1 MNKTSKM
8 IYISLLVAQAL
19 VLSLFERFIPVPFVA
34 PGAKLGLANL
44 IVVISLYTLPNLK
57 DSLTVV
63 ILKLLLSTL
72 LFGNFSTFLYSLAG
86 GLLSFSAM
94 VIFKKLGGKN
104 ISILGVSASGAI
116 FHNVGQLFVA
126 ALIINSFS
134 IFIYLPV
141 LSFLGIGT
149 GIIIGI
155 TANYAV
161 THIKKLPFY
170 NKIIA

>member
-19 VLSLFERFIPVPFVA
+19 VLGLFERFIPVPFIA

-44 IVVISLYTLPNLK
+44 IVVISLYTLPKLK
-57 DSLTVV
+57 DNITVV
-63 ILKLLLSTL
+63 VLKLFLSTL
-72 LFGNFSTFLYSLAG
+72 ILGNLSTFMYSLSG
-86 GLLSFSAM
+86 TIFSFTTM
-94 VIFKKLGGKN
+94 VLIKKICGKN
-104 ISILGVSASGAI
+104 ISILGVSATGAI
-116 FHNVGQLFVA
+116 FHNVGQLLTA
-126 ALIINSFS
+126 SLIINSFS

-141 LSFLGIGT
+141 LSFMGIGT

-161 THIKKLPFY
+161 PHIKKLPFY
-170 NKIIA
+170 NKIMA

>member
-1 MNKTSKM
+1 MTKTSKM

-19 VLSLFERFIPVPFVA
+19 VLTLFERFIPVPFIA

-44 IVVISLYTLPNLK
+44 MVVISLYTLPKLK
-57 DSLTVV
+57 DSFTVV
-63 ILKLLLSTL
+63 ILKLFLSTL
-72 LFGNFSTFLYSLAG
+72 IMGNLSTFLYSLSG
-86 GLLSFSAM
+86 GLLSFAAM

-104 ISILGVSASGAI
+104 ISILGVSAAGAI
-116 FHNVGQLFVA
+116 FHNVGQLFTA

-134 IFIYLPV
+134 IFVYLPI
-141 LSFLGIGT
+141 LSFMGIGT

-161 THIKKLPFY
+161 PHIKKLPFY